1 MQLDPYQQQS
11 TAHSNPL
18 DVVAQVLAA
27 MQLGREVTIVPPAKA
42 PVVVGFTASTHTR
55 AALPILEIVP
65 AAIARGEI
73 CGVHPWPEGG
83 PREHL
88 LHAVSCAWSHIR
100 AAATPG
106 YPYVGVCTGRLYEGR
121 LYVYRQS
128 GYPTLEDAMRALP
141 RVAGAYAATAVVCTD
156 ALEYTPEAVTFARSR
171 DNSE

>member
-42 PVVVGFTASTHTR
+42 PVIGFTASTHTR
-55 AALPILEIVP
+55 AALPALQIVP
-65 AAIARGEI
+65 AATAGDETYGID
-73 CGVHPWPEGG
+73 HWPEGG

-100 AAATPG
+100 AAATPRC
-106 YPYVGVCTGRLYEGR
+106 PYVGVCTGRLFEGR
-121 LYVYRQS
+121 LSVYRQS

-141 RVAGAYAATAVVCTD
+141 RVHGIYAATAVVCTD
-156 ALEYTPEAVTFARSR
+156 ALEYAPEAVTFAQPR
-171 DNSE
+171 DDSE